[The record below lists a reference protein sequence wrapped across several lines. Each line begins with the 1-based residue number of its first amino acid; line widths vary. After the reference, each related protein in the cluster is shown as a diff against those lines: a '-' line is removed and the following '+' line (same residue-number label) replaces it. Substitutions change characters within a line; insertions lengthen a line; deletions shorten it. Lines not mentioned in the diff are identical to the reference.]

1 MAGPSATTPL
11 LRSVGRAFSGSTF
24 LWRSGAILAT
34 IGIIT
39 GAFGAHGLR
48 KRPGITPDNIH
59 AWETA
64 SHYASVDSPKCL
76 TLNCLSKVFN
86 GLALLLVSLHPR
98 FAVHRFAGPAI
109 IAGST
114 LFSGSIFALVG
125 AKDRLNLKWLGP
137 VTPIG
142 GSILIAG

>member
-1 MAGPSATTPL
+1 MGEPNPSTPL
-11 LRSVGRAFSGSTF
+11 FRSVGRNLQGPL
-24 LWRSGAILAT
+24 LWRSGAILAA

-48 KRPGITPDNIH
+48 KRPGTTPDSIH

-64 SHYASVDSPKCL
+64 SHYA
-76 TLNCLSKVFN
+76 VFN

-98 FAVHRFAGPAI
+98 FAAHRFAGPAI
-109 IAGST
+109 GIGAA
-114 LFSGSIFALVG
+114 LFSGSIFTLIL
-125 AKDRLNLKWLGP
+125 AKDRFKWLGP

-142 GSILIAG
+142 GSIMIAGYIALAL